1 MSALSEREEAVATQ
15 HFKSVAIV
23 LNTYFGPFMTE
34 LSKVLRERHGSQVHL
49 YCKSD
54 VQAESF
60 RNGEHGSLFA
70 SIGNQQRFMPAL
82 RAVDL
87 DREEE
92 LTRARQWEE
101 KIGVTYGTLAVAN
114 RHVGRG
120 YALGGFYHPK
130 SRYANASYVQMLHA
144 YNTQLDFWEAEFR
157 SKGVTLVLADNKE
170 ICLVARSLGIP
181 VRSLARARYKN
192 LHYWEH
198 NETREAIEIQRVYDK
213 LPPRYLDENASEA
226 DIPPYVAGTEI
237 IRRAMRQAKLSG
249 VAMRSCY
256 LLARQAYWHLR
267 GYEKARGYYVKDMI
281 RNLFRQR
288 RDIKRMLG
296 PDTVTLED
304 LTGTPYVF
312 YPLHT
317 EPEQSLGQV
326 SPEFFF
332 QLAAIAALSRDLP
345 AGAVLAVK
353 EVPMACGRRPDNFYD
368 QILAFKNVVM
378 LNIAIPGPE
387 VIKRAKG
394 VATIAGTAG
403 LEAALMGKPVIAFGQ
418 HNPFNFL
425 PHVDVVTGFA
435 ELPHLVRAMFDGHL
449 DAREARSASAR
460 FVEALQQATFDMGE
474 FNYFDLEKF
483 EKTAPENAYHL
494 LRKSL
499 VPLEPAMS
507 AHHQE

>member
-1 MSALSEREEAVATQ
+1 MPNPEEAAADRC
-15 HFKSVAIV
+15 FRSVAVV

-34 LSKVLRERHGSQVHL
+34 LTRILRERHGSEVHL

-70 SIGNQQRFMPAL
+70 SIGNQQQFMPAL
-82 RAVDL
+82 RDVDL
-87 DREEE
+87 DLDEEVR
-92 LTRARQWEE
+92 RARQREDR
-101 KIGVTYGTLAVAN
+101 IGMTYGTLAVAN

-120 YALGGFYHPK
+120 YALGGFYHPD
-130 SRYANASYVQMLHA
+130 SEYAHATYVQMLHA
-144 YNTQLDFWEAEFR
+144 YNVQLDFWEAELR
-157 SKGVTLVLADNKE
+157 SKEVTLVLADDKML
-170 ICLVARSLGIP
+170 CLIARALDIP
-181 VRSLARARYKN
+181 FRCMARARYEN

-198 NETREAIEIQRVYDK
+198 NETREAVEIQRVYER
-213 LPPRYLDENASEA
+213 LPDTRPYDTADEPE
-226 DIPPYVAGTEI
+226 IPPYVAGMEI
-237 IRRAMRQAKLSG
+237 IQRAMGQTSLRG
-249 VAMRSCY
+249 VIGRSCY
-256 LLARQAYWHLR
+256 LLARQAYWHLK

-288 RDIKRMLG
+288 RDIKHMLG
-296 PDTVTLED
+296 PDMATLED
-304 LTGTPYVF
+304 LADTPFVF

-345 AGAVLAVK
+345 AGTVLAVK

-403 LEAALMGKPVIAFGQ
+403 LEAALVGKPVISFGR
-418 HNPFNFL
+418 HNPYNFL
-425 PHVDVVTGFA
+425 PHVDVVTDFA
-435 ELPHLVRAMFDGHL
+435 ELPKLVKAMFDGET
-449 DAREARSASAR
+449 DAREARNAAAR
-460 FVEALQQATFDMGE
+460 FVEAIRQSSFDMGE
-474 FNYFDLEKF
+474 FNYFDLEKY
-483 EKTAPENAYHL
+483 EKTAPENAYRL

-499 VPLEPAMS
+499 MPLPS
-507 AHHQE
+507 